1 MGYRLGLGY
10 SLGLGYRLGYS
21 LGLGYRLGYRL
32 GMGYRLGYRLGYSLR
47 MGYRLGYRWL
57 WCESLERRLREGLL
71 TRRDLSPVSL
81 CHLIHIVIHT
91 VIHIVIQIVR
101 HIIILI
107 PLIILI
113 HLQSPHFLPYSR
125 QRPSRLL
132 AVLPLRGN
140 LRNRPRNTSHHPSA
154 TIPLFSSSD
163 APPSPRR
170 TNSRCS
176 EDSST

>member
-1 MGYRLGLGY
+1 MGYRLG
-10 SLGLGYRLGYS
+10 LGYS

-81 CHLIHIVIHT
+81 YHLIHIM
-91 VIHIVIQIVR
+91 IHIVIQIVR

-107 PLIILI
+107 HL
-113 HLQSPHFLPYSR
+113 LQSPHFLPYSR